1 MATPRSTA
9 LRQGLARR
17 VPWRVKRAVAPL
29 VPDRLMLRVSP
40 PRPLLL
46 AARLDG
52 LSGVEIGGS
61 AHNDYGLDV
70 INVDRWGGE
79 DTVYKAEELR
89 RAGATRAVDVVARG
103 DELPFADG
111 SYDFVF
117 ASHVIE
123 HFPDPVGALREWVR
137 VARRYVLLVVPHR
150 DRTFDAGR
158 PLTGADEL
166 IARHEAGF
174 SSEEDRH
181 WSVWTCES
189 FVELCRRLDLRVL
202 DWEDPDSR
210 GGNGFA
216 VLIDAG
222 A

>member
-1 MATPRSTA
+1 M
-9 LRQGLARR
+9 RR
-17 VPWRVKRAVAPL
+17 L
-29 VPDRLMLRVSP
+29 SP

-52 LSGVEIGGS
+52 LHGVEIGGS

-70 INVDRWGGE
+70 INVDRWGDE
-79 DTVYKAEELR
+79 DTIYKAEERR
-89 RAGATRAVDVVARG
+89 RAGATRTVDVVAPG
-103 DELPFADG
+103 ECLPFADD

-123 HFPDPVGALREWVR
+123 HFPDPVAALREWNR

-166 IARHEAGF
+166 IARHDAAF
-174 SSEEDRH
+174 TSEEDRH

-189 FVELCRRLDLRVL
+189 FLELCHRLDLAVV

-216 VLIDAG
+216 VLIDANG
-222 A
+222 GRTART

>member
-1 MATPRSTA
+1 M
-9 LRQGLARR
+9 RR
-17 VPWRVKRAVAPL
+17 L
-29 VPDRLMLRVSP
+29 SP

-52 LSGVEIGGS
+52 LHGVEIGGS

-70 INVDRWGGE
+70 INVDRWGDE
-79 DTVYKAEELR
+79 DTIYKAEERR
-89 RAGATRAVDVVARG
+89 RAGATRAVDVVAPG
-103 DELPFADG
+103 ENLPFADD

-123 HFPDPVGALREWVR
+123 HFPDPVAALREWNR

-166 IARHEAGF
+166 IARHEAAF
-174 SSEEDRH
+174 TSEEDRH

-189 FVELCRRLDLRVL
+189 FLELCAHLGLPVVES
-202 DWEDPDSR
+202 EDPDR
-210 GGNGFA
+210 KRGNGFA
-216 VLIDAG
+216 VVISSREAHARRELARDGGPRGAG
-222 A
+222 

>member
-1 MATPRSTA
+1 MGV
-9 LRQGLARR
+9 RQRIARH
-17 VPWRVKRAVAPL
+17 VPWGVKRVVAPL
-29 VPDRLMLRVSP
+29 VPDRIVRRLSP

-46 AARLDG
+46 AARLEG
-52 LSGVEIGGS
+52 LSGIEIGGS

-70 INVDRWGGE
+70 INVDRWGGD
-79 DTVYKAEELR
+79 DTIYKAEEKR
-89 RAGATRAVDVVARG
+89 RAGAVREVDVVAPG
-103 DELPFADG
+103 DDLPFEDG
-111 SYDFVF
+111 AYDFVF

-123 HFPDPVGALREWVR
+123 HFPDPVAALREWER

-158 PLTGADEL
+158 SLTDADEL
-166 IARHEAGF
+166 IARHESGF
-174 SSEEDRH
+174 TSDEDRH

-189 FVELCRRLDLRVL
+189 FLELCGRLGLDVV

-216 VLIDAG
+216 VLIDVNGPRSAT